1 MHTKGRDRHWLEIIH
16 HARQVSA
23 GLLNGRS
30 ERTGA
35 VWGATAMQL
44 CYVVPSQPQDDDMV
58 NVAAVL
64 SRWHLVV
71 LHEDGSGEFWRARV
85 SDLALRSE
93 GRFELGK
100 LSFPLLLLA
109 NKSLAVLHRLRQS
122 ACLLLAWPPMA
133 GFLCRCLVVAS
144 SVPVPDC
151 TPTWGAQHSGT
162 CLRELKARLDL
173 QQTPAPCLAGPDLIQ

>member
-23 GLLNGRS
+23 GLINGRS

-44 CYVVPSQPQDDDMV
+44 CYVVPSQPQVDDMV

-71 LHEDGSGEFWRARV
+71 LHEDGSGNFG
-85 SDLALRSE
+85 AL
-93 GRFELGK
+93 
-100 LSFPLLLLA
+100 
-109 NKSLAVLHRLRQS
+109 
-122 ACLLLAWPPMA
+122 
-133 GFLCRCLVVAS
+133 GFL
-144 SVPVPDC
+144 
-151 TPTWGAQHSGT
+151 T
-162 CLRELKARLDL
+162 
-173 QQTPAPCLAGPDLIQ
+173 